1 MSTPPTI
8 PARICALCVRF
19 YQLAISPI
27 IHIIP
32 GSGCRFY
39 PTCSEYTLQAILK
52 FGAIRGIIMGACRIL
67 RCNPL
72 CKGGIDEVPDKFVWK
87 NLFSI
92 NDKPSKK
99 VDEFDTNIH

>member
-1 MSTPPTI
+1 MSKKPTI
-8 PARICALCVRF
+8 PARLCALCVRF
-19 YQLAISPI
+19 YQLAISPL

-72 CKGGIDEVPDKFVWK
+72 CRGGIDEVPDKFVWK

-92 NDKPSKK
+92 NDKPAKK
-99 VDEFDTNIH
+99 VDETDTNIH